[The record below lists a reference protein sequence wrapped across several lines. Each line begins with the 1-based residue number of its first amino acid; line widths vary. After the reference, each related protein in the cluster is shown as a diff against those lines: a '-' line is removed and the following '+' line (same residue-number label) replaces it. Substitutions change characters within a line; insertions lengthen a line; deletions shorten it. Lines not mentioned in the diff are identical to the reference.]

1 MKFKKKPRVKYL
13 IFLAPL
19 HLVYHYYQSLS
30 KQTIL
35 HSDINRNLIIFHSL
49 MEDGIAETGISYLYL
64 DIKHLK
70 ISFQLMQLLKHQ
82 TQTTSVYINNIKYL
96 RLLPL

>member
-1 MKFKKKPRVKYL
+1 
-13 IFLAPL
+13 
-19 HLVYHYYQSLS
+19 
-30 KQTIL
+30 
-35 HSDINRNLIIFHSL
+35 
-49 MEDGIAETGISYLYL
+49 MEDGIAETGIFYLYL

-70 ISFQLMQLLKHQ
+70 ISFQLMQLLNQQ